1 MSAVIGTTAGMAYLA
16 QWMSD
21 PKSTPTL
28 DSLLTGWLNATG
40 WKQTGFIWPATGKPT
55 LARLTRADGTADM
68 IAPPAEVPGVL
79 SSLQSGSP
87 TVVWQLSST
96 SARLYALM
104 QPMGHPL
111 GVAWIEKPNAD
122 AFTELERS
130 YLLLSLRLIERSAAM
145 TTITGAVLDSDRLQQ
160 RLQDTAVI
168 SGRMAHDFDNILTGM
183 IGFADLSLPLVAS
196 NPLVTKY
203 IQQIGDVGKRGV
215 HFTQQLHQLNRS
227 AQAKPHP
234 GLLSVSLGK
243 EELRLRPHMP
253 VGLSIGSDIPADI
266 GPVGLELGTLGT
278 VLGHVLENAVEACQ
292 PNGRV
297 QIAARAVELDT
308 AAART
313 YLGFLKP
320 GTYVEVQIRDD
331 GVGVKPENRP
341 KLFAEPFFTTKVR
354 HRGLG
359 LAIVFR
365 TLVAHGGGIRIEHHT
380 APEPGTTV
388 ILMLPPATVR
398 SAVAPTTWKTTA
410 TPLGAFP

>member
-1 MSAVIGTTAGMAYLA
+1 MSAVFGTTAGMAYLA
-16 QWMSD
+16 QWMGE
-21 PKSTPTL
+21 PKSVPTL
-28 DSLLTGWLNATG
+28 DALLTGWLNANG
-40 WKQTGFIWPATGKPT
+40 WKQTGFVWPANGKST
-55 LARLTRADGTADM
+55 LARMVRADGTADT

-79 SSLQSGSP
+79 SSLQAGTP

-96 SARLYALM
+96 TSRLYALL
-104 QPMGHPL
+104 QPVGHPA
-111 GVAWIEKPNAD
+111 GVAWIEKPNSEP
-122 AFTELERS
+122 FTELERS
-130 YLLLSLRLIERSAAM
+130 YLVLSLRMIERSAVM
-145 TTITGAVLDSDRLQQ
+145 THVVGAVLDSDRLQQ

-183 IGFADLSLPLVAS
+183 IGFADLSLPLLAT
-196 NPLVTKY
+196 NPQATKY
-203 IQQIGDVGKRGV
+203 IQQIGDVGKRGIQ
-215 HFTQQLHQLNRS
+215 FTQQLHQLNRA
-227 AQAKPHP
+227 AQAKPQP
-234 GLLSVSLGK
+234 GLLSVALGK

-253 VGLSIGSDIPADI
+253 IGLSIGSNIPADI
-266 GPVGLELGTLGT
+266 GPVGMDLGPLGT

-308 AAART
+308 TAAKT

-320 GTYVEVQIRDD
+320 GTYIELTVRDD
-331 GVGVKPENRP
+331 GVGIKPDNRP

-365 TLVAHGGGIRIEHHT
+365 TLVAHGGGIRIDHH

-388 ILMLPPATVR
+388 TLLLAPATVR
-398 SAVAPTTWKTTA
+398 SAVAPTNWKSTT
-410 TPLGAFP
+410 TPLGAYS

>member
-1 MSAVIGTTAGMAYLA
+1 MSAVTGTSAGMAYLA

-21 PKSTPTL
+21 PKSMPTL
-28 DSLLTGWLNATG
+28 ESLLTGWLTATG
-40 WKQTGFIWPATGKPT
+40 WKQSGLIWPATGKPT
-55 LARLTRADGTADM
+55 LAKLVRADGTADL

-96 SARLYALM
+96 SARLYALL
-104 QPMGHPL
+104 QPVGHPV
-111 GVAWIEKPNAD
+111 GVAWIEKPNAEP
-122 AFTELERS
+122 FTELERS
-130 YLLLSLRLIERSAAM
+130 YLLLSLRMIERSTVM
-145 TTITGAVLDSDRLQQ
+145 GSIIGTVMDSDKLQQ

-168 SGRMAHDFDNILTGM
+168 AGRMAHDFDNILTGM
-183 IGFADLSLPLVAS
+183 IGFADLSLPLLAT
-196 NPLVTKY
+196 NPQVTKY
-203 IQQIGDVGKRGV
+203 IQQIGDVGKRGIQ
-215 HFTQQLHQLNRS
+215 FTQQLHQLNRA

-234 GLLSVSLGK
+234 GLLSVALGK

-253 VGLSIGSDIPADI
+253 MGLSIGSSIPADI
-266 GPVGLELGTLGT
+266 GPVGLEVGPLGT

-308 AAART
+308 AAAKG

-320 GTYVEVQIRDD
+320 GTYIELQVRDD
-331 GVGVKPENRP
+331 GVGIKPENRP

-365 TLVAHGGGIRIEHHT
+365 TLVAHGGGIRIEHH

-388 ILMLPPATVR
+388 TLLLPPATVR
-398 SAVAPTTWKTTA
+398 SAVAPTNWKTTT
-410 TPLGAFP
+410 TPLGAYS

>member
-1 MSAVIGTTAGMAYLA
+1 MAYLA

-21 PKSTPTL
+21 PKSAPTL
-28 DSLLTGWLNATG
+28 DALLTGWLNATG
-40 WKQTGFIWPATGKPT
+40 WKQAGVIWPATGKPT
-55 LARLTRADGTADM
+55 LARLNRADGTADM
-68 IAPPAEVPGVL
+68 IAPPAELSSML
-79 SSLQSGSP
+79 SSLQTGSP

-96 SARLYALM
+96 SARLYALL
-104 QPMGHPL
+104 QPAGHPL
-111 GVAWIEKPNAD
+111 GVAWVEKPSAE
-122 AFTELERS
+122 AFSDLERS
-130 YLLLSLRLIERSAAM
+130 YLLLSLRLIERSTCM
-145 TTITGAVLDSDRLQQ
+145 TTVCGAVLDTDRLQQ

-183 IGFADLSLPLVAS
+183 IGFADLSLPLVAN
-196 NPLVTKY
+196 NPQVTRY
-203 IQQIGDVGKRGV
+203 IQQIGDVGKRGI

-227 AQAKPHP
+227 AQAKPLP
-234 GLLSVSLGK
+234 GLLSVALGK

-253 VGLSIGSDIPADI
+253 SGLSISSDIPADI
-266 GPVGLELGTLGT
+266 GPVGLELMPLGT

-297 QIAARAVELDT
+297 QIAARAVELDST
-308 AAART
+308 SARS

-331 GVGVKPENRP
+331 GVGIKPENRA
-341 KLFAEPFFTTKVR
+341 KLFSEPFFTTKVR

-380 APEPGTTV
+380 APELGTTAT
-388 ILMLPPATVR
+388 LMLPPATVR
-398 SAVAPTTWKTTA
+398 SAVAPTTWKTTV